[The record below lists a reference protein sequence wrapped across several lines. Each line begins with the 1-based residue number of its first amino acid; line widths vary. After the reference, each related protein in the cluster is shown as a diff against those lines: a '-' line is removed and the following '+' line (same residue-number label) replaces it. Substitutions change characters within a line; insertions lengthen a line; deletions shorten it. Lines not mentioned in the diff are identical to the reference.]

1 MITLILQESL
11 HLLQKFTYS
20 MEEMLKIRFFIHK
33 INKQDSESKPPPRQL
48 PLRAA
53 FTFKGTILYILFVFF
68 VSLRGL

>member
-1 MITLILQESL
+1 
-11 HLLQKFTYS
+11 
-20 MEEMLKIRFFIHK
+20 MEEMLKNRFFIHK